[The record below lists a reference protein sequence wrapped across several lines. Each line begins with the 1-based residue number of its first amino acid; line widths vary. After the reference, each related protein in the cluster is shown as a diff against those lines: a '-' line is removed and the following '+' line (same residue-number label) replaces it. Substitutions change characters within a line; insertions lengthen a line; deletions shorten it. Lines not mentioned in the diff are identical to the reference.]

1 MSNHET
7 ISSFLTNLLTKKQHL
22 NKPEILTIGNRQAY
36 EKLFTEE
43 GFYLF
48 LKKHNMQVKRE
59 QLEIYAKECFKKKDF
74 VNPVLATVA
83 WGYIGLDVGPCR
95 VFNLW
100 GDTQRFNNS
109 NLMMLRNNL
118 LDGNIKEAYSW
129 LKKLDG
135 VADVFATKILYIL
148 SVDLELEIFPVI
160 IDRRVINSIE
170 KISPEI
176 ALQYCRRDK
185 AGNVSAS
192 FMKYLEYCKD
202 INLVSKQLKLS
213 PSNVEL
219 ILFNWNG
226 IP

>member
-1 MSNHET
+1 
-7 ISSFLTNLLTKKQHL
+7 
-22 NKPEILTIGNRQAY
+22 
-36 EKLFTEE
+36 
-43 GFYLF
+43 
-48 LKKHNMQVKRE
+48 MQVKRE